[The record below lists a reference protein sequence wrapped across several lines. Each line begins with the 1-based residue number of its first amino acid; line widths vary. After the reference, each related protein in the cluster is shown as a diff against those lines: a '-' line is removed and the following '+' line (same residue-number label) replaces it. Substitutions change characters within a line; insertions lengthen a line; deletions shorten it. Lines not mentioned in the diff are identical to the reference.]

1 MPEIVSCPTCQQ
13 ELRVPDALF
22 GTTVRCPQCRE
33 MFTALPPPQP
43 SGPAAQAAADPR
55 SADRGKDGEQRVAAS
70 RSSRRAPP
78 AGRSQFDRVEEED
91 EDHPRGPRDD
101 YDDAAGSDRNRRR
114 LGWTVVWVG
123 LLIFLIG
130 CLVFGL
136 AVALALVGFLVA
148 ALLGGAGILT
158 AALSAGSS
166 SPNAGAAG
174 AGGGVAVIFAF
185 FLAVICYLILL
196 VASLAEWILHS
207 VAHFFMLWI
216 PNQPGTGRR
225 PLAIA
230 ALVLWFSQLAL
241 TLIGCGTG
249 CMSGGLEAAGN
260 PDAGTVVSYGG
271 NCISLVNYGCAIAWF
286 FVFAF
291 LLRAIARGV
300 GDDRLGR
307 TVVIYMIVV
316 PVVGVVT
323 VLAGVGLACGGLMA
337 MGWGATTGTITPATL
352 GGLGIGW
359 LIALGIYLVLA
370 LLIEIALWVWYVVIL
385 YRTWKAVARWL
396 KASE

>member
-1 MPEIVSCPTCQQ
+1 MPEIVNCPTCNQ

-22 GTTVRCPQCRE
+22 GKTVRCPQCRG
-33 MFTALPPPQP
+33 MFTARPP
-43 SGPAAQAAADPR
+43 GAAD
-55 SADRGKDGEQRVAAS
+55 GGEDGDHRVAAS
-70 RSSRRAPP
+70 RSSKAAPP
-78 AGRSQFDRVEEED
+78 TPPGPRFDRVEED

-101 YDDAAGSDRNRRR
+101 YDDAEGPDRDARRS
-114 LGWTVVWVG
+114 GWAAVRIG
-123 LLIFLIG
+123 LMLFLIG
-130 CLVFGL
+130 CFVFG
-136 AVALALVGFLVA
+136 AGFVLALLGILVGVV
-148 ALLGGAGILT
+148 LGGAGILT

-166 SPNAGAAG
+166 NPNAGAAG
-174 AGGGVAVIFAF
+174 GGIALFIALILVA
-185 FLAVICYLILL
+185 ICYLILL
-196 VASLAEWILHS
+196 VASLGQWILQS
-207 VAHFFMLWI
+207 IAHFFFLWI

-260 PDAGTVVSYGG
+260 PDAGTVLSYGG
-271 NCISLVNYGCAIAWF
+271 NCISLINYGCAIAWF

-300 GDDRLGR
+300 GDERLGR

-323 VLAGVGLACGGLMA
+323 VLAGIGLACGGLMA

-359 LIALGIYLVLA
+359 LIALGIYCVLVIV
-370 LLIEIALWVWYVVIL
+370 IEIALWVWYVVIL
-385 YRTWKAVARWL
+385 YKSWKAVARWL
-396 KASE
+396 NASE